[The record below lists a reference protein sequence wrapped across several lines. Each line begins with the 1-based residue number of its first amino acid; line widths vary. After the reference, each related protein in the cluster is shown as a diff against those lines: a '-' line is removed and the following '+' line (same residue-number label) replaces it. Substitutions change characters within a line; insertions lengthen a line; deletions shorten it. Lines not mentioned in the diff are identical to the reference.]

1 MTTTSATVQEFEIE
15 IESDIEPTSFARI
28 LATLVNGS
36 PVHLARV
43 VVGGTVVYPTTY
55 GSLFDPFT
63 VRACRFR
70 VRDAK
75 AQLSGDDVA
84 AIMSRVGA
92 RFSWTGFMVVDHV
105 AREDLLAS

>member
-1 MTTTSATVQEFEIE
+1 MTSDQPVHEFELE
-15 IESDIEPTSFARI
+15 IESDIEPASFSRI

-43 VVGGTVVYPTTY
+43 VVGGTVVYPTSY

-75 AQLSGDDVA
+75 MLLSTDEVA
-84 AIMSRVGA
+84 AILARVGT
-92 RFSWTGFMVVDHV
+92 RFSWTGFTVVDHV
-105 AREDLLAS
+105 VREDLLAS

>member
-1 MTTTSATVQEFEIE
+1 MTTTNHVQEFELE

-84 AIMSRVGA
+84 AVMGRVGA
-92 RFSWTGFMVVDHV
+92 RFSWTGFSVVDQV
-105 AREDLLAS
+105 VRGDLLAS

>member
-1 MTTTSATVQEFEIE
+1 MTTTSTVVQEFELE

-28 LATLVNGS
+28 LATQVNGS

-55 GSLFDPFT
+55 GSLFDPYT

-75 AQLSGDDVA
+75 ATLSSDDVA
-84 AIMSRVGA
+84 AIMSRVRA
-92 RFSWTGFMVVDHV
+92 RFSWTGFTVVDH
-105 AREDLLAS
+105 AIREDLLAS

>member
-1 MTTTSATVQEFEIE
+1 MTATDHVQEFELE
-15 IESDIEPTSFARI
+15 IECDIEPTSFSRI

-36 PVHLARV
+36 PVHLAGV

-75 AQLSGDDVA
+75 AQLSSDDVA
-84 AIMSRVGA
+84 AIMARVGS
-92 RFSWTGFMVVDHV
+92 RFSWTGFTVLDQVVG
-105 AREDLLAS
+105 EDLLAS

>member
-1 MTTTSATVQEFEIE
+1 MITDAVQEFELE

-75 AQLSGDDVA
+75 AQLSSNDVT
-84 AIMSRVGA
+84 AILARVGA
-92 RFSWTGFMVVDHV
+92 RFSWTGFTVGNHV

>member
-1 MTTTSATVQEFEIE
+1 MSTDAVQEFELK
-15 IESDIEPTSFARI
+15 IESDVEPTSFARI

-36 PVHLARV
+36 PVYLARV

-75 AQLSGDDVA
+75 AQLSSDDVA
-84 AIMSRVGA
+84 AVRARVGA
-92 RFSWTGFMVVDHV
+92 RFSWTSFTVIGHV
-105 AREDLLAS
+105 AQEDLLAS

>member
-1 MTTTSATVQEFEIE
+1 MTSSGSVQEFELE
-15 IESDIEPTSFARI
+15 IESDIEPASFARI

-75 AQLSGDDVA
+75 AQLSSDDIA

-92 RFSWTGFMVVDHV
+92 QFSWTGFMVVDHV